1 MTFPVRVDT
10 IDGIRVVRDD
20 LLPGGSKRRAL
31 TPLLAE
37 LAAQGFEEFV
47 FGGPAEG
54 YAQLALAHSANDV
67 GVLATYFVAERKVL
81 HKHTAEAMDNGA
93 KIVQVKHGRLNVVQA
108 RARAYCEQTG
118 AYFFPLGFSTPEY
131 ESRLTAH
138 VAAALS
144 QLEEPVT
151 ETWCV
156 AGSGLLARCLQAAAP
171 NASHNAVRIG
181 FVPKHGTARLFDA
194 PEQFKDSA
202 EEPPPFPSCANY
214 DAKAWRF
221 IRQHASPNAVFW
233 NVGA

>member
-1 MTFPVRVDT
+1 MTFPVRVDE
-10 IDGIRVVRDD
+10 IEGIRVVRDD

-31 TPLLAE
+31 TPLLAR
-37 LAAQGFEEFV
+37 LAAQGYEEFV

-67 GVLATYFVAERKVL
+67 GCQATYFVAQRKQL
-81 HKHTAEAMDNGA
+81 HRHTQEALDNGA

-108 RARAYCEQTG
+108 RARTYCEETG
-118 AYFFPLGFSTPEY
+118 AYFFPLGFSTPDY
-131 ESRLTAH
+131 EAELTRH
-138 VAAALS
+138 ISSALAGMDID
-144 QLEEPVT
+144 

-156 AGSGLLARCLQAAAP
+156 AGSGLLARCLQSAVPDAQ
-171 NASHNAVRIG
+171 HNAVRIG
-181 FVPKHGTARLFDA
+181 FVPKHGTATLWEA

-202 EEPPPFPSCANY
+202 EAPPPFPSCANY

-221 IRQHASPNAVFW
+221 IKQHASAGALFW